1 MEKIIEMLKDLH
13 PDIDTAS
20 DSLIDD
26 GILNSMDVVTLVT
39 DIFNEFDVSVPAGE
53 IVPENFNSA
62 RAIWEMV
69 ERLLDE

>member
-13 PDIDTAS
+13 PDIDIES

>member
-1 MEKIIEMLKDLH
+1 MLKDLH
-13 PDIDTAS
+13 PDIDIES